1 MKKWMSVL
9 ALSLGVTYQ
18 AYSQTDSVRL
28 TGLGTPVAGDTL
40 RLSYN
45 PAGGPLQGKEN
56 IQGIIYLF
64 NDYRWVVDDIA
75 LVNHKGILEGKYGV
89 PANCAFV
96 AIKFVTEENG
106 YAVLAD
112 NNNDFGYVATTVDKQ
127 GAKLPGGVLAWGI
140 FRKPSI
146 HKAPDGYFDK
156 KDISDEALEM
166 WVRKEMEQY
175 PQNMPKYF
183 DSYLTMLK
191 ISKGD
196 EFPAVAPRNLERFGK
211 LPGIGEDG
219 YQLIWDTY
227 RFGLKDTQKADSVKK
242 VITQLYPHGRAMRFD
257 KYSAAYTR
265 DAATDQKIA
274 GLEEFLRE
282 FPVTDYRKDSTAA
295 QGFIYLN
302 AYRTLGALYFD
313 KGQYDKLLAM
323 IPDMDFAIL
332 NEIYHGNIHKAFA
345 LKQIPVEQLYPISKA
360 FIDAMLQKR
369 KDLSYMDGT
378 RNTPRQATENA
389 LRQLDTKLAV
399 HIRLLARMGKY
410 NEAPAYLA
418 QLSEAGKYSNANLNE
433 ARIAVLENTGN
444 QQVVLPML
452 EMAIKVNT
460 ATPAMIE
467 KLKTLYTEKNG
478 KTDGFEQYMESL
490 KSAEDISKIK
500 AEIKAKLIN
509 EKITAF
515 RLTDINGKTVNS
527 ADWKD
532 KIVVIDFWA
541 TWCGPCKMAFPGMQM
556 AVDKYA
562 NDPAVGFYFISTME
576 TTQDYKQKVKDYI
589 KTSGYR
595 FHVLFDE
602 QTTKNSVN
610 NKVFKSMAPVF
621 QSSAIPRKAVI
632 KNGVM
637 RYTAEGYQG
646 SPSKLYDELTYVI
659 ELLKAE
665 N

>member
-9 ALSLGVTYQ
+9 ALSLGLTYQ

-28 TGLGTPVAGDTL
+28 TGWNTPVAGDTL

-64 NDYRWVVDDIA
+64 NDYRWVVDDITFSP
-75 LVNHKGILEGKYGV
+75 HKGIWQGKYGI
-89 PANCAFV
+89 PANCSFV
-96 AIKFVTEENG
+96 AIKMVTEENG
-106 YAVLAD
+106 FVAAAD
-112 NNNDFGYVATTVDKQ
+112 NNNDFGFVATTLDKQ
-127 GAKLPGGVLAWGI
+127 GMKLPGGMLAWGI
-140 FRKPSI
+140 FRKPSV
-146 HKAPDGYFDK
+146 HKAPEGYFDK

-175 PQNMPKYF
+175 PQNMPKFF

-196 EFPAVAPRNLERFGK
+196 EFPQIAPRNLERFSK
-211 LPGIGEDG
+211 LPGIGEGG

-242 VITQLYPHGRAMRFD
+242 VITQLYPHGRVMRFD
-257 KYSAAYTR
+257 AYSTAYSR
-265 DAATDQKIA
+265 DAATEQKIT
-274 GLEEFLRE
+274 GLEKFLQE
-282 FPVTDYRKDSTAA
+282 FPVADYRKDSTAT

-302 AYRTLGALYFD
+302 AYRTLASLYFD
-313 KGQYDKLLAM
+313 TGKYDKALAM
-323 IPDMDFAIL
+323 VPDMDFAML
-332 NEIYHGNIHKAFA
+332 NEVYHGNIHKAFA
-345 LKQIPVEQLYPISKA
+345 LKQIPAEQLYPISKA
-360 FIDAMLQKR
+360 FIDAMVQKR
-369 KDLSYMDGT
+369 NDLSYMEGT
-378 RNTPRQATENA
+378 RTTPRQAKENA
-389 LRQLDTKLAV
+389 TKQLDTKLAV
-399 HIRLLARMGKY
+399 HIRLLAKMGKY
-410 NEAPAYLA
+410 SEAPAYLA

-433 ARIAVLENTGN
+433 ARISILENTGS
-444 QQVVLPML
+444 QQMVLPSL
-452 EMAIKVNT
+452 EIAIKENT

-467 KLKTLYTEKNG
+467 KLKGLYTEKNG
-478 KTDGFEQYMESL
+478 DAAGFEKYMESL

-500 AEIKAKLIN
+500 ADIKAKLIN

-595 FHVLFDE
+595 FNVLFDE
-602 QTTKNSVN
+602 QPAKNSTN
-610 NKVFKSMAPVF
+610 NKVFKSMSGIF
-621 QSSAIPRKAVI
+621 QSSAIPRKAII

-646 SPSKLYDELTYVI
+646 SPSKLFDELTYVI
-659 ELLKAE
+659 EILKAE